1 MAHLADRLPTQIE
14 QGAVRR
20 LEYST
25 QVVETDGGGEVRNA
39 RWAAPLRT
47 YEISFPAAQRSD
59 PTYRA
64 VLALYAAALGGLHS
78 FNFAEWV
85 DESASTIV
93 PVRFDSPLAIT
104 GLDRRLDH
112 IETLTLKEV
121 RAP

>member
-1 MAHLADRLPTQIE
+1 MRH
-14 QGAVRR
+14 

-47 YEISFPAAQRSD
+47 YEISFPTAQRND
-59 PTYRA
+59 PIYRA
-64 VLALYAAALGGLHS
+64 VLALYAAAQGGLHS

-85 DESASTIV
+85 DETASTIV
-93 PVRFDSPLAIT
+93 PVRFDSALSIT
-104 GLDRRLDH
+104 GIDRRLDH